1 MICRMIDIT
10 ETELEE
16 VLKKFKDLVEGD
28 RYTISSGENREKN
41 DNFITNN
48 FLTRK
53 IKKMLLELT
62 TKDCISVEKHYRDN
76 EKIVYKFIKE
86 YNINTKENNNLKAY
100 IKFMICLV
108 RCQEH
113 VIIISFHET
122 VREEKYLFK

>member
-1 MICRMIDIT
+1 MIETT
-10 ETELEE
+10 ETELDE
-16 VLKKFKDLVEGD
+16 VLKKFKNLVEED

-62 TKDCISVEKHYRDN
+62 TKDCIGVEKHYRDS

-113 VIIISFHET
+113 VVVISFHEAI
-122 VREEKYLFK
+122 REEKYLFK

>member
-1 MICRMIDIT
+1 MIDIT

-16 VLKKFKDLVEGD
+16 VLKKFKDLVEKN

-41 DNFITNN
+41 DDFIINN

-53 IKKMLLELT
+53 IKRMLLELT
-62 TKDCISVEKHYRDN
+62 TKDCIGVENHYKDN
-76 EKIVYKFIKE
+76 KKIVYKFIKE
-86 YNINTKENNNLKAY
+86 YNISIKENNNLKAY

-113 VIIISFHET
+113 VIVISFHEAIK
-122 VREEKYLFK
+122 EEKYLFK

>member
-1 MICRMIDIT
+1 MIDIT
-10 ETELEE
+10 ETELED
-16 VLKKFKDLVEGD
+16 VLKKFKDLVAED

-41 DNFITNN
+41 DEYISNN

-62 TKDCISVEKHYRDN
+62 TKDCIGVEKHYRDN

-113 VIIISFHET
+113 VIVISFHEAI
-122 VREEKYLFK
+122 REEKYLFK

>member
-41 DNFITNN
+41 DEFISNN

-62 TKDCISVEKHYRDN
+62 TKDCIGVEKHYRDK

-113 VIIISFHET
+113 VIVISFHEAIK
-122 VREEKYLFK
+122 EEKYLFK